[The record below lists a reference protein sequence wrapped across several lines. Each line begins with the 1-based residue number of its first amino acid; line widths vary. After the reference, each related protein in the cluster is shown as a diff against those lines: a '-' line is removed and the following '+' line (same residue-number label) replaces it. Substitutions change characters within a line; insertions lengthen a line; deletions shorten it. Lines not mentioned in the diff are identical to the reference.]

1 MRYKWT
7 SWDSMTIAI
16 YVRTGGHYA
25 CCLHRICVPFKP
37 VNMVHAVDL
46 SPMFNVLRIA
56 TKNSLQSFWSG
67 VDFGKLILG
76 YNQAPPPYTAK
87 DSH

>member
-1 MRYKWT
+1 
-7 SWDSMTIAI
+7 
-16 YVRTGGHYA
+16 
-25 CCLHRICVPFKP
+25 
-37 VNMVHAVDL
+37 MVHAVDL

-67 VDFGKLILG
+67 VDFGRLILG

>member
-1 MRYKWT
+1 
-7 SWDSMTIAI
+7 
-16 YVRTGGHYA
+16 
-25 CCLHRICVPFKP
+25 
-37 VNMVHAVDL
+37 MVHAVDL

-76 YNQAPPPYTAK
+76 YNQAPAHCYKKQLAELLVWC
-87 DSH
+87 